1 MLIVNE
7 TSGRLLPKYNQELCF
22 LWCCTSFELN
32 WTVTSKICKTKK
44 RNFPLWVLSPV
55 LGSPVDEKCSKES
68 RVSLI
73 EPIEFRLQHIMHK
86 KPSELVPINPEKR
99 KPYVY
104 LITTFC
110 NGSLEVNTGGKQ
122 SSAHKLQEKKL
133 QVGIWKIIFT
143 VRAVR
148 PWNRFLHRLWDSHL
162 NTCLKLYWTRAWEMW
177 STSQTCFPQK
187 IGPDD
192 LQRSLLT

>member
-22 LWCCTSFELN
+22 LCCCTSFEQNRTEQNSYLQN
-32 WTVTSKICKTKK
+32 LQNKKK
-44 RNFPLWVLSPV
+44 RNFPLWVLSAV
-55 LGSPVDEKCSKES
+55 LGSPVDEKCSKEI
-68 RVSLI
+68 RISLI

-86 KPSELVPINPEKR
+86 KRSELVPINPEKR

-110 NGSLEVNTGGKQ
+110 NGSLEANTGGTQ

-133 QVGIWKIIFT
+133 QVGIRKIIFT

-148 PWNRFLHRLWDSHL
+148 P
-162 NTCLKLYWTRAWEMW
+162 
-177 STSQTCFPQK
+177 
-187 IGPDD
+187 
-192 LQRSLLT
+192 